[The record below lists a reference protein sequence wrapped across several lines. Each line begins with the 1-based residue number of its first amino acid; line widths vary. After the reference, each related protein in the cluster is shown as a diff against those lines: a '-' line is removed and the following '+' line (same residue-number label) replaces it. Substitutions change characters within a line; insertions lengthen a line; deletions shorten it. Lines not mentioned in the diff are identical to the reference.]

1 MLGCGLLEV
10 MHRDAAWQLGR
21 HLLQQAPAASR
32 RTGQHG
38 GAARAILGASRGLKP
53 TARSSNFQ
61 GCTTGNFTT
70 HFILTD

>member
-1 MLGCGLLEV
+1 MLGCRLLEV

-38 GAARAILGASRGLKP
+38 GAARAILGPSRGLKP
-53 TARSSNFQ
+53 TALSLQIPKAARP
-61 GCTTGNFTT
+61 TTLPL
-70 HFILTD
+70 ISY